1 MIFPRIRGLRGFVR
15 GILMPVGENFKEA
28 QHQGAI
34 DALRSIGSYRLMSEP
49 KPKLSI
55 SSHRWILGY
64 LMKEKA
70 IFLPSLAALFFTAM
84 LSLAFPWFLKELVG
98 NPTDALKTGV
108 DPQVVLAKS
117 NRVVLELVAVLA
129 LQAFVA
135 FFRVQGFI
143 RSGESALNRL
153 RRDLFAHLVRLPMPF
168 YQEQRSGALS
178 NRISADL
185 GVVRETLLTTVP
197 QAVRQTVILVG
208 GLIFIFVASW
218 KLSLIMLGS
227 VPFVVLAI
235 AFFGRKVRGF
245 SKAAQD
251 SLAEAGTVIEETVQG
266 IADVKSFTNEPFE
279 ATRYDRALES
289 FLGVTM
295 RGAKSRAAFLAFI
308 IFALFGTIAFVTWY
322 GAQMLANGQINGTN
336 FVSFILFSI
345 FVGASLGSFP
355 EIISQFQQT
364 SGATERLRELLD
376 TAPERTDGDAQAK
389 LGGALAFANLSF
401 CYPSRPDV
409 QVLSD
414 LSFEVAPGQ
423 RVALVGPS
431 GAGKST
437 VFSLILGF
445 NDPESG
451 DVLFDGRSASTLALQ
466 ALRSQIAI
474 VPQEVLLFGGS
485 IRENIEYGKP
495 GATFEEI
502 EAAARQA
509 NAHEFITELPEGFET
524 LVGPRGTKL
533 SGGQRQRIAIARAI
547 LADPRI
553 LLLDEAT
560 SALDSES
567 ERLVN
572 EALERLM
579 QGRTSLVIAHRL
591 STVRHADSIL
601 VFSHGKI
608 VESGTHEQLIANHG
622 TYRFLVETQLV

>member
-1 MIFPRIRGLRGFVR
+1 
-15 GILMPVGENFKEA
+15 
-28 QHQGAI
+28 
-34 DALRSIGSYRLMSEP
+34 MSETP
-49 KPKLSI
+49 APSRPPI
-55 SSHRWILGY
+55 SSHRWVLGY

-70 IFLPSLAALFFTAM
+70 VFLPSMAALFLTAG
-84 LSLAFPWFLKELVG
+84 LSLAFPWFLKELIG
-98 NPTDALKTGV
+98 NPTDALKAGV
-108 DPQVVLAKS
+108 DPAAVLAKS
-117 NRVVLELVAVLA
+117 NRVVLELTGVLA
-129 LQAFVA
+129 LQAFIA
-135 FFRVQGFI
+135 FWRVQGFTYA
-143 RSGESALNRL
+143 GESALNRL
-153 RRDLFAHLVRLPMPF
+153 RRDLFGHLVRLPMPF
-168 YQEQRSGALS
+168 FQEQRAGALS

-185 GVVRETLLTTVP
+185 SLVRETLLSTVP
-197 QAVRQTVILVG
+197 QAVRQTVILIG
-208 GLIFIFVASW
+208 GLCFIFFASW

-235 AFFGRKVRGF
+235 AFFGKKVRAF

-279 ATRYDRALES
+279 QTRYDRALQR
-289 FLGVTM
+289 FFGVTM
-295 RGAKSRAAFLAFI
+295 RGAKTRAAFLSFI
-308 IFALFGTIAFVTWY
+308 IFALFGTIAFVAWY
-322 GAQMLANGQINGTN
+322 GARLLAHGEINGTN

-364 SGATERLRELLD
+364 AGATERLRELLEL
-376 TAPERTDGDAQAK
+376 APERIDGDPDIK
-389 LGGALAFANLSF
+389 LAGALAFENLSF
-401 CYPSRPDV
+401 RYPARPEAL
-409 QVLSD
+409 VLRD
-414 LSFEVAPGQ
+414 LSFHIEPGQ

-445 NDPESG
+445 NQPESG
-451 DVLFDGRSASTLALQ
+451 QILFDGHPVGSLALG

-495 GATFEEI
+495 GASLEEI
-502 EAAARQA
+502 HAAARQA
-509 NAHEFITELPEGFET
+509 NAWDYISALPEGFET

-579 QGRTSLVIAHRL
+579 AGRTSLVIAHRL
-591 STVRHADSIL
+591 STVRHADRIL
-601 VFSHGKI
+601 VFNHGKI
-608 VESGTHEQLIANHG
+608 VESGTHDELIAHHG
-622 TYRFLVETQLV
+622 TYRFLVDNQLV

>member
-1 MIFPRIRGLRGFVR
+1 MVHSLAAHRMFGNANETTPRILRT
-15 GILMPVGENFKEA
+15 
-28 QHQGAI
+28 I
-34 DALRSIGSYRLMSEP
+34 DAAARIVSHPRMSEP
-49 KPKLSI
+49 KPKKSI

-64 LMKEKA
+64 LMAEKA
-70 IFLPSLAALFFTAM
+70 VFLPSLAALFFTAM
-84 LSLAFPWFLKELVG
+84 LSLAFPWFLKELIG
-98 NPTDALKTGV
+98 NPTDALKHGV
-108 DPQVVLAKS
+108 DPQQVLAKS
-117 NRVVLELVAVLA
+117 NRVVLQLVAVLA
-129 LQAFVA
+129 LQAFIA

-153 RRDLFAHLVRLPMPF
+153 RRDLFAHLARLPMSF
-168 YQEQRSGALS
+168 FQEQRSGALS

-197 QAVRQTVILVG
+197 QAVRQTVILTG
-208 GLIFIFVASW
+208 GLTFIFIASW

-227 VPFVVLAI
+227 VPVVVLAI
-235 AFFGRKVRGF
+235 AFFGRKVRGY

-279 ATRYDRALES
+279 SARYGRALES
-289 FLGVTM
+289 FFGVTM
-295 RGAKSRAAFLAFI
+295 RGAKSRAAFLSFI
-308 IFALFGTIAFVTWY
+308 IFALFGTIAFVAWC
-322 GAQMLANGQINGTN
+322 GARMLANGEINGTN

-355 EIISQFQQT
+355 EIISQIQQT
-364 SGATERLRELLD
+364 TGATERLRELLD
-376 TAPERTDGDAQAK
+376 EKPERTDGDAAVK
-389 LGGALAFANLSF
+389 LGGALSF
-401 CYPSRPDV
+401 EQVSFRYPSRPEAL
-409 QVLSD
+409 VLDD
-414 LSFEVAPGQ
+414 LSFTVAPGQ

-437 VFSLILGF
+437 TFSLILGF

-451 DVLFDGRSASTLALQ
+451 RVLFDGRSASLLSLA

-495 GATFEEI
+495 GASLEEI
-502 EAAARQA
+502 QDAARLG
-509 NAHEFITELPEGFET
+509 NAHDFIAALPGGFET

-579 QGRTSLVIAHRL
+579 HGRTSLVIAHRL
-591 STVRHADSIL
+591 STVRHADRIL
-601 VFSHGKI
+601 VFNHGRI
-608 VESGTHEQLIANHG
+608 VESGTHEELIARDG